1 MLSGDIMLVILAPA
15 LMVMSIGAF
24 CYMAYKRKE
33 NMILAAL
40 AVSFYIS
47 YVCII
52 GFICFGFE
60 NLLDYVFDYD
70 FSEQFKILFIFLK
83 VVFLKVVFLVLIPA
97 PVLSTY
103 YKVKRMERNARKCG
117 SHRSAKND
125 P

>member
-1 MLSGDIMLVILAPA
+1 MPVILALS

-33 NMILAAL
+33 NMILVAL

-83 VVFLKVVFLVLIPA
+83 VVFFVLIPA

-103 YKVKRMERNARKCG
+103 YKVKRMERKWKKDMR
-117 SHRSAKND
+117 
-125 P
+125 